1 MALRQAEQEHLAR
14 PEVGLPEAVVV
25 GAVPLAP
32 GGRAEGAEYLT
43 NGEWRRVQMTKVD
56 YENRNAYIES

>member
-1 MALRQAEQEHLAR
+1 MSVRQAEQERLAR

-43 NGEWRRVQMTKVD
+43 HGEMRRVQMPNVD
-56 YENRNAYIES
+56 

>member
-1 MALRQAEQEHLAR
+1 MSVRQAEQERLAR

-43 NGEWRRVQMTKVD
+43 NALKG
-56 YENRNAYIES
+56 N